1 MKLPYKDRNKVIDK
15 KKTIRFSNFEMDLIQ
30 KNAKELK
37 VSYGKFVRHA
47 VMMYM
52 IAIELNKKGDV
63 KTSPGTKF

>member
-1 MKLPYKDRNKVIDK
+1 
-15 KKTIRFSNFEMDLIQ
+15 MDLIQ